1 MAKKKI
7 AILATLDTKGAEA
20 HYLKAQLKHLG
31 SKALIVDLGVLGE
44 PQCKSDVT
52 RKEVAKAG
60 GKSLAELAKSPTRE
74 AAAPVM
80 VAGAT
85 KVLLKKLAA
94 GKVHGVIG
102 LGGLQGTAA
111 CSSVMRALPYGVP
124 KVMVSTVA
132 SGDTSPY
139 VGVSDIT
146 MMFSVG
152 DILGLNAFMRKVLA
166 NAAGAAHG
174 MAQVKV
180 ALGQK
185 KREASE
191 RPLIG
196 ISNLGVLTQGTML
209 AQELFAKKGY
219 ETIVFHAVGSGGRAM
234 ELMMRQ
240 GIIGAVFDYAMGEI
254 SDALFH
260 GLRAGDAAR
269 LTVAGELGLPQVLV
283 PGGSEHLGILVSVPN
298 QLPDRWKDHRH
309 VWHNPVVLAPRLN
322 ADELKS
328 VAVEIGKRLQAT
340 KSDAVLMIPKLGT
353 GRYAMPGGPL
363 NDPAGDA
370 IYFAE
375 LKARLPASLE
385 VVERE
390 LHAEDPAFVAEAVER
405 LIALIEARQIRA
417 SAEEAKRKA
426 LSGERKERAGAGKAN
441 ADKANADKAN
451 ADKANADRA
460 NADKSGDSKKRAKR
474 AKAAARDAVTRGGS
488 GGGPDA
494 VDAAGA

>member
-1 MAKKKI
+1 MAKRKI

-20 HYLKAQLKHLG
+20 QFLKAQLKKLG
-31 SKALIVDLGVLGE
+31 SKALIVDLGVLGL
-44 PQCKSDVT
+44 PQCEADLT
-52 RKEVAKAG
+52 REAIAKAG
-60 GKSLAELAKSPTRE
+60 GTPLAELQKSPTRE

-80 VAGAT
+80 TAGAT
-85 KVLLKKLAA
+85 KVLLRKLAA

-111 CSSVMRALPYGVP
+111 CCGVMRALPYGVP

-180 ALGQK
+180 ELGQR
-185 KREASE
+185 KRKSGEK
-191 RPLIG
+191 PLIG
-196 ISNLGVLTQGTML
+196 ISNLGVLTQGTMV
-209 AQELFAKKGY
+209 AQELLAKRGY
-219 ETIVFHAVGSGGRAM
+219 ESIVFHAVGTGGRAM

-240 GIIGAVFDYAMGEI
+240 GILGAVFDYAMGEI
-254 SDALFH
+254 SDALFS
-260 GLRAGDAAR
+260 GLRAGDATR

-283 PGGSEHLGILVSVPN
+283 PGGSEHLGILVQVPH
-298 QLPDRWKDHRH
+298 QLPDRWKDHAH

-322 ADELKS
+322 GEELKS

-340 KSDAVLMIPKLGT
+340 TGDAVLMLPKLGT

-370 IYFAE
+370 IYFEE
-375 LKARLPASLE
+375 LKKGVPPTIE
-385 VVERE
+385 IVERD
-390 LHAEDPAFVAEAVER
+390 LHAEEPAFVAEAIER
-405 LIALIEARQIRA
+405 LIALIEAKQAR
-417 SAEEAKRKA
+417 EK
-426 LSGERKERAGAGKAN
+426 
-441 ADKANADKAN
+441 
-451 ADKANADRA
+451 
-460 NADKSGDSKKRAKR
+460 
-474 AKAAARDAVTRGGS
+474 AARDARKARKAKRAAAAAKPRKAAKQAKEPKEAKEAKEASEAKPSNQAT
-488 GGGPDA
+488 A
-494 VDAAGA
+494 VGA

>member
-20 HYLKAQLKHLG
+20 QFLKQQLKKLG
-31 SKALIVDLGVLGE
+31 SKALIVDLGVLGA
-44 PQCKSDVT
+44 PQCDADVP

-60 GKSLAELAKSPTRE
+60 RTPLAKLAESPTRE

-80 VAGAT
+80 TAGAT
-85 KVLLKKLAA
+85 AILLKKVAA
-94 GKVHGVIG
+94 SKVHGVIG

-111 CSSVMRALPYGVP
+111 CTGVMRALPYGLP

-152 DILGLNAFMRKVLA
+152 DILGLNDFMRKVLA

-180 ALGQK
+180 ELGQR
-185 KREASE
+185 KRKSGEK
-191 RPLIG
+191 PLVG

-209 AQELFAKKGY
+209 AQELFAKAGY
-219 ETIVFHAVGSGGRAM
+219 ETIVFHAVGTGGRAM
-234 ELMMRQ
+234 ERMMRQ

-254 SDALFH
+254 SDALFK
-260 GLRAGDAAR
+260 GLRAGDATR
-269 LTVAGELGLPQVLV
+269 LTVAGAMGLPQVLV

-298 QLPDRWKDHRH
+298 QLPDRRKDHLH

-322 ADELKS
+322 AEELTS

-340 KSDAVLMIPKLGT
+340 RGNAVLMLPKLGT

-370 IYFAE
+370 IYFDAI
-375 LKARLPASLE
+375 KQGVPATIE
-385 VVERE
+385 IVERD
-390 LHAEDPAFVAEAVER
+390 LHAEEPAFVTEAVER
-405 LIALIEARQIRA
+405 LIALIEKGRGKAGGGGK
-417 SAEEAKRKA
+417 AK
-426 LSGERKERAGAGKAN
+426 AGAKGQAKARPGKA
-441 ADKANADKAN
+441 
-451 ADKANADRA
+451 
-460 NADKSGDSKKRAKR
+460 
-474 AKAAARDAVTRGGS
+474 AKAAGGK
-488 GGGPDA
+488 A
-494 VDAAGA
+494 

>member
-20 HYLKAQLKHLG
+20 QFLKQQLKKLG

-44 PQCKSDVT
+44 PQCAADLS

-60 GKSLAELAKSPTRE
+60 GTALAALVKSPTRE

-80 VAGAT
+80 TAGAT
-85 KVLLKKLAA
+85 ALLLKKVAA

-111 CSSVMRALPYGVP
+111 CTGVMRALPYGLP

-180 ALGQK
+180 ALDQK
-185 KREASE
+185 KRKKGE

-209 AQELFAKKGY
+209 AQELFAKAGY
-219 ETIVFHAVGSGGRAM
+219 ETIVFHAVGTGGRAM
-234 ELMMRQ
+234 ERMMRQ

-254 SDALFH
+254 SDALFQ
-260 GLRAGDAAR
+260 GLRAGDATR
-269 LTVAGELGLPQVLV
+269 LTVAGEMGLPQVLV

-298 QLPDRWKDHRH
+298 QLPDRWKDHLH

-322 ADELKS
+322 AEELRT

-340 KSDAVLMIPKLGT
+340 RGDAVLMLPKLGT

-370 IYFAE
+370 VYFE
-375 LKARLPASLE
+375 TLKQGVPPTIE
-385 VVERE
+385 IVERE
-390 LHAEDPAFVAEAVER
+390 LHAEDPAFVTEAVER
-405 LIALIEARQIRA
+405 LIALIEKGRGRKGDAKPGRGK
-417 SAEEAKRKA
+417 AKRGGA
-426 LSGERKERAGAGKAN
+426 AGGGEGGRRRAKGDGGKA
-441 ADKANADKAN
+441 
-451 ADKANADRA
+451 
-460 NADKSGDSKKRAKR
+460 
-474 AKAAARDAVTRGGS
+474 AKAT
-488 GGGPDA
+488 
-494 VDAAGA
+494 AGEA

>member
-20 HYLKAQLKHLG
+20 QFLKAQLKQLG
-31 SKALIVDLGVLGE
+31 SKAWIVDLGVLGT
-44 PQCKSDVT
+44 PQGDADVT

-60 GKSLAELAKSPTRE
+60 GTPLAELAKSPTRE

-80 VAGAT
+80 IAGAT
-85 KVLLKKLAA
+85 ALLARKVAA

-111 CSSVMRALPYGVP
+111 CTAVMRALPYGLP

-180 ALGQK
+180 KLGQRKRK
-185 KREASE
+185 KGEK
-191 RPLIG
+191 PLIG

-209 AQELFAKKGY
+209 AQELFARAGY
-219 ETIVFHAVGSGGRAM
+219 ETIVFHAVGTGGRAM
-234 ELMMRQ
+234 EQMMRQ

-260 GLRAGDAAR
+260 GLRAGDATR

-298 QLPDRWKDHRH
+298 QLPDRWKDHLH

-322 ADELKS
+322 AQELKE
-328 VAVEIGKRLQAT
+328 VAAEIGKRLQAT
-340 KSDAVLMIPKLGT
+340 KGDAVLMVPKLGT

-363 NDPAGDA
+363 HDPAGDA
-370 IYFAE
+370 VYFAALKQGLPPTIE
-375 LKARLPASLE
+375 LI
-385 VVERE
+385 ERD
-390 LHAEDPAFVAEAVER
+390 LHAEDPAFVTEAVER
-405 LIALIEARQIRA
+405 LIMLI
-417 SAEEAKRKA
+417 AKRRSA
-426 LSGERKERAGAGKAN
+426 AGKAGK
-441 ADKANADKAN
+441 AGKKHPAATSGATKDKQGKATDGAN
-451 ADKANADRA
+451 
-460 NADKSGDSKKRAKR
+460 GAKR
-474 AKAAARDAVTRGGS
+474 AQAAAGDA
-488 GGGPDA
+488 
-494 VDAAGA
+494 